1 MKMEVKEKVL
11 EVRRNCNDLEG
22 LEILDVLE
30 ELVVQNFVL
39 GEDCCGEDN
48 NYLSLS
54 WKRQRKAKFWTS
66 CAVK

>member
-22 LEILDVLE
+22 LEILVVLE

-39 GEDCCGEDN
+39 GEDCCREDN
-48 NYLSLS
+48 NY
-54 WKRQRKAKFWTS
+54 
-66 CAVK
+66 